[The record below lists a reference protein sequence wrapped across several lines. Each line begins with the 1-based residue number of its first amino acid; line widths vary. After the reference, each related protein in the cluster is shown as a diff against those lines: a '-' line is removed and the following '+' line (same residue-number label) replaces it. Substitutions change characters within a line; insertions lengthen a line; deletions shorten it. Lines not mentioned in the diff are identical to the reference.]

1 MIASNI
7 LAFLNG
13 AQGYNDRL
21 ELVIGLAN
29 PDYKVDIV
37 VKGVVGETLLVIWGD
52 GEITE
57 TTFDGEEQV
66 ITHTYDSPGDVVVII
81 TGNRAAVLEIDLGVL
96 DTEKEIPL
104 KTWFPNIIVENS
116 IPTFDSDIA
125 TFDMDSITFDQ
136 VAA

>member
-104 KTWFPNIIVENS
+104 KTWFPNLIPVGNPMLMENDDP
-116 IPTFDSDIA
+116 ILTEDE
-125 TFDMDSITFDQ
+125 MYLEME
-136 VAA
+136 AA